1 MADAFDEPNEPMD
14 NVVAAQSDNNGD
26 NEQENAHTEYDAVP
40 SKEIEEKG
48 DSNNDG
54 DKSNPTGDNKNPNND
69 ENTNDHEDE
78 DMSDSDDDDDD
89 YHADDDSFVVHSS
102 RTHSTRREAPAQ
114 TSTPPPKRAPKHDIE
129 HTPAAEPKRLRNATE
144 EDSDEA
150 VEEALL
156 GEAHQHSSPQVD
168 DYLPIPFPHKTSE
181 TEKPDIPDPRSKT
194 VLEWIKEQQDYLL
207 STMRERIEARISG
220 MRQRNTE
227 QRARLEKKLRSM

>member
-1 MADAFDEPNEPMD
+1 MADAFDEPNEPVD
-14 NVVAAQSDNNGD
+14 GAVAAQSDSNGD
-26 NEQENAHTEYDAVP
+26 NERDNAQKEDNAVP
-40 SKEIEEKG
+40 REDAEEKG
-48 DSNNDG
+48 DTNNGG
-54 DKSNPTGDNKNPNND
+54 DKSNHTGGNND
-69 ENTNDHEDE
+69 PDNDDDTNDHED
-78 DMSDSDDDDDD
+78 DNVSDSDGDDD
-89 YHADDDSFVVHSS
+89 YHADDNSFVVHSS
-102 RTHSTRREAPAQ
+102 HTHSTRREAPAQ

-129 HTPAAEPKRLRNATE
+129 HTPAAEPKRCRNTAE

-150 VEEALL
+150 VEEELL
-156 GEAHQHSSPQVD
+156 GEPPQHSSPQVD

-181 TEKPDIPDPRSKT
+181 TEKPGIPEPRSKT